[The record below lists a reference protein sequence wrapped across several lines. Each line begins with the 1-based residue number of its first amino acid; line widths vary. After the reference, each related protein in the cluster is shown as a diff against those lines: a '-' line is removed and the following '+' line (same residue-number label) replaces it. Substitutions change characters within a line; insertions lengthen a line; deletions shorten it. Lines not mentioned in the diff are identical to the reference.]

1 MQRITAGRD
10 NLGEFA
16 PQFAAYND
24 DVLFGEVWA
33 NKAVLSPKQRS
44 MITISILLG
53 KGILNG
59 AFESHL
65 RMGKV
70 NGITKDEMVA
80 LITQGAFYA
89 GWPNA
94 WAAFNLLKDIYGEEG
109 ADALNHGGI
118 FGMGEFNEAYAHYFS
133 GKSYLKSLTKEGDY
147 LPIHNVTFE
156 PGCRNNWHVHTA
168 TKGGGQVL
176 ICVEGEGWYQ
186 EEGKPAQLLR
196 AGDIVEIPANVK
208 HWHGATKDSWFSHVA
223 FGMPGENTAN
233 EWLEPV
239 SDEAYDALS

>member
-1 MQRITAGRD
+1 MQKITAGRD
-10 NLGEFA
+10 NLGDFA
-16 PQFAAYND
+16 PEFAAYND
-24 DVLFGEVWA
+24 DILFGEVWA
-33 NKAVLSPKQRS
+33 NEAILPPKTRS

-53 KGILNG
+53 KGILSG

-65 RMGKV
+65 RMGKA

-94 WAAFNLLKDIYGEEG
+94 WAAFNLLKDIYGEDD
-109 ADALNHGGI
+109 DAINHGGI
-118 FGMGEFNEAYAHYFS
+118 FGMGAFNEAYAQYFS

-147 LPIHNVTFE
+147 LPMANVTFE

-186 EEGKPAQLLR
+186 EEGKPAQRLHV
-196 AGDIVEIPANVK
+196 GDIVEIPANVK

-223 FGMPGENTAN
+223 FSMPGEDTAN

-239 SDEAYDALS
+239 SDEDYDALEK